1 MRIKDLREPIKSWAL
16 NNQEKQGSE
25 SNTGASLNSIT
36 RCFDWGEATEDRC
49 FWVDV
54 YNDDMTFNELSKKYP
69 TLDWGFQVEGAE
81 QKKGKELNFYDSNL
95 QGDTLIQTD
104 NSKVNENLLKE
115 NEELK
120 FKLKKVEEWAL
131 ERYDSS
137 EDCDEFDNG
146 ISNSAVTVLSILGI
160 STQKAKAM
168 EVFKDLSEE
177 AKKELRKLL
186 NQD

>member
-16 NNQEKQGSE
+16 NNQEKQSYPRDPEKGVSSFSWAE
-25 SNTGASLNSIT
+25 TPEGG
-36 RCFDWGEATEDRC
+36 D
-49 FWVDV
+49 FWNDV
-54 YNDDMTFNELSKKYP
+54 YDADMTFYELTKKYP
-69 TLDWGFQVEGAE
+69 TLDWGFQVET
-81 QKKGKELNFYDSNL
+81 
-95 QGDTLIQTD
+95 DTLIQTD

>member
-1 MRIKDLREPIKSWAL
+1 MRIKDLPEPVKTFAL
-16 NNQEKQGSE
+16 NNQEKQSYPRDPEKDVNDFYWADTPEG
-25 SNTGASLNSIT
+25 T
-36 RCFDWGEATEDRC
+36 D
-49 FWVDV
+49 FWIDV
-54 YNDDMTFNELSKKYP
+54 YDDIFSFNSLAKKYD
-69 TLDWGFQVEGAE
+69 TLDWGFQVEG
-81 QKKGKELNFYDSNL
+81 N
-95 QGDTLIQTD
+95 IQTD

-120 FKLKKVEEWAL
+120 LKLKSIEEWAL

-137 EDCDEFDNG
+137 EDLDEFDNG
-146 ISNSAVTVLSILGI
+146 ISNSAVTVLAILGI
-160 STQKAKAM
+160 NTQKAKAM